1 MAIKPRLPSMSAN
14 SQTCP
19 ELLVQPCSPHL
30 FSHCSTEADKLLHH
44 PDLGRT
50 AGSMGCNRA
59 GGGGYSWEPGQTHLP
74 LDQSHF
80 PFLSLNLSLLVLL
93 SLSSV
98 LFKENGYVMGK
109 FNSMRNHLQH
119 SEHKYYTYT
128 RNNSGSVS
136 WGLTKRCLLCLL
148 CTYMCKRSK
157 RVCCRGL
164 HQQLW
169 LIAVVSTHFTLTL
182 PLQNQGAIKHGCLPQ
197 STHPSTGTQ
206 HYLNSLILFR
216 DPVCE

>member
-19 ELLVQPCSPHL
+19 ELLVQPRSPHL

-119 SEHKYYTYT
+119 SEHKYYTCT
-128 RNNSGSVS
+128 RNNSGSTGALFSCDLRYLLLVGDWQRGVYCVCRAHTCAKEAS
-136 WGLTKRCLLCLL
+136 GSAVEDCISSSDWSLLCRHTSLWH
-148 CTYMCKRSK
+148 CHSK
-157 RVCCRGL
+157 
-164 HQQLW
+164 
-169 LIAVVSTHFTLTL
+169 TKE
-182 PLQNQGAIKHGCLPQ
+182 P
-197 STHPSTGTQ
+197 
-206 HYLNSLILFR
+206 
-216 DPVCE
+216 